1 MKSDVS
7 VNTDVDNPKRL
18 NKNILK
24 YLKNNAW
31 FNKLEDFKEKNFSA
45 KMFVN
50 ICPLIQYKICS

>member
-31 FNKLEDFKEKNFSA
+31 FNKLEDFKEKNFSP
-45 KMFVN
+45 K
-50 ICPLIQYKICS
+50 CS